1 MRKILLFALLL
12 VGSHSVLLSQTRSP
26 GIHVSGGCSYDSI
39 YSSNIGLSCNATG
52 MYSFAGGY
60 LSNAQG
66 GSSFA
71 FEYVSKASQQYS
83 YAMGRNA
90 RALGSSSIALGF
102 FVETQ
107 QSNSIVIGSGIHSRS
122 PLTALNPGITLGM
135 GSTLPTLFISKA
147 DEDLKTGSVAI
158 GNVDPH
164 AKLHIRSDSNE
175 DAGILIEPTTPL
187 VNSAYIQIKDDDH
200 HITVDCT
207 NKMTVSAG
215 NNNELGITS
224 SNFKI
229 ANRLMNLGVIG
240 DRNLTFTTQGVPS
253 IGSNAHPS
261 SGGGYS
267 RNAIGPSYVMEFGS
281 SGLLLRTA
289 TYQEPRYDHIN
300 NWNDALSIKTDGA
313 ITLNG
318 RVGVNIEN
326 TTNDYA
332 LAVSGGVI
340 ATKVYIQDV
349 NEWPDYVF
357 GNGRRPMPLGELR
370 EYIGENRHL
379 PGVPSEAEVKEQGYD
394 VAEMQSVLLEK
405 IEELTLYML
414 RQQEEI
420 DSLRTLVTVSF
431 GYDACGNRTS
441 RTIAFSK
448 ADEGRGEASLRDSF
462 VGCDAMLFPNPTEG
476 GFILSLTGDDIPQ
489 ATATLCAMDGKVIGE
504 RRLSGA
510 VEEFDLG
517 GKPAGVYLLRL
528 TSGQE
533 TKVWKVI
540 KRN

>member
-1 MRKILLFALLL
+1 
-12 VGSHSVLLSQTRSP
+12 
-26 GIHVSGGCSYDSI
+26 
-39 YSSNIGLSCNATG
+39 
-52 MYSFAGGY
+52 
-60 LSNAQG
+60 
-66 GSSFA
+66 
-71 FEYVSKASQQYS
+71 
-83 YAMGRNA
+83 MGA
-90 RALGSSSIALGF
+90 SSIALGF
-102 FVETQ
+102 FVDTQ

-224 SNFKI
+224 SNF
-229 ANRLMNLGVIG
+229 RLADRLVTLGESG
-240 DRNLTFTTQGVPS
+240 ERNLTFTTQSVPS
-253 IGSNAHPS
+253 IGLNATPSN
-261 SGGGYS
+261 GGYR
-267 RNAIGPSYVMEFGS
+267 RNANGSSYVVEFGPL
-281 SGLLLRTA
+281 GLLLRTA
-289 TYQEPRYDHIN
+289 TFQEPRYGMIT
-300 NWNDALSIKTDGA
+300 NWNDALSIKTDST

-357 GNGRRPMPLGELR
+357 GNGHRPMPLGELR

-405 IEELTLYML
+405 IEE
-414 RQQEEI
+414 
-420 DSLRTLVTVSF
+420 
-431 GYDACGNRTS
+431 
-441 RTIAFSK
+441 FSK

-489 ATATLCAMDGKVIGE
+489 ATATLCAMDGKVIEE

>member
-1 MRKILLFALLL
+1 M
-12 VGSHSVLLSQTRSP
+12 
-26 GIHVSGGCSYDSI
+26 
-39 YSSNIGLSCNATG
+39 
-52 MYSFAGGY
+52 
-60 LSNAQG
+60 
-66 GSSFA
+66 
-71 FEYVSKASQQYS
+71 
-83 YAMGRNA
+83 
-90 RALGSSSIALGF
+90 ALGF
-102 FVETQ
+102 YVYAQ
-107 QSNSIVIGSGIHSRS
+107 RSNSIIIGSGNESHN
-122 PLTALNPGITLGM
+122 PLSNLNSGITLGM
-135 GSTLPTLFISKA
+135 GSTLPTLFISEA
-147 DEDLKTGSVAI
+147 DGALKTGSVAI
-158 GNVDPH
+158 GNVNPH
-164 AKLHIRSDSNE
+164 AKLHIRSDTDE
-175 DAGILIEPTTPL
+175 DAGIILEPTDRD
-187 VNSAYIQIKDDDH
+187 NSAYIQIKDDDH

-224 SNFKI
+224 SNF
-229 ANRLMNLGVIG
+229 RLADRLVTLGESG
-240 DRNLTFTTQGVPS
+240 ERNLTFTTQSVPS
-253 IGSNAHPS
+253 IGLNATPSN
-261 SGGGYS
+261 GGYR
-267 RNAIGPSYVMEFGS
+267 RNANGSSYVVEFGPL
-281 SGLLLRTA
+281 GLLLRTA
-289 TYQEPRYDHIN
+289 TFQEPRYGMIT
-300 NWNDALSIKTDGA
+300 NWNDALSIKTDST

-357 GNGRRPMPLGELR
+357 GNGHRPMPLGELR

-420 DSLRTLVTVSF
+420 DSLRTIVTVSF

-489 ATATLCAMDGKVIGE
+489 ATATLCAMDGKVIEE

-540 KRN
+540 KKN

>member
-1 MRKILLFALLL
+1 
-12 VGSHSVLLSQTRSP
+12 
-26 GIHVSGGCSYDSI
+26 
-39 YSSNIGLSCNATG
+39 
-52 MYSFAGGY
+52 
-60 LSNAQG
+60 
-66 GSSFA
+66 
-71 FEYVSKASQQYS
+71 
-83 YAMGRNA
+83 MGA
-90 RALGSSSIALGF
+90 SSIALGF
-102 FVETQ
+102 FVDTQ
-107 QSNSIVIGSGIHSRS
+107 QSYSIVIGSGIHSRS

-224 SNFKI
+224 SNF
-229 ANRLMNLGVIG
+229 RLADRLVTLGESG
-240 DRNLTFTTQGVPS
+240 ERNLTFTTQSVPS
-253 IGSNAHPS
+253 IGLNATPSN
-261 SGGGYS
+261 GGYR
-267 RNAIGPSYVMEFGS
+267 RNANGSSYVVEFGPL
-281 SGLLLRTA
+281 GLLLRTA
-289 TYQEPRYDHIN
+289 TFQEPRYGMIT
-300 NWNDALSIKTDGA
+300 NWNNAFSVKTDGA

-357 GNGRRPMPLGELR
+357 GNGHRPMPLGELR

-420 DSLRTLVTVSF
+420 DSLRTIVTVSF

-489 ATATLCAMDGKVIGE
+489 ATAVLCTMDGKVIEE
-504 RRLSGA
+504 RVVTGT
-510 VEEFDLG
+510 VEEFDLS
-517 GKPAGVYLLRL
+517 GKPSGVYLLRL
-528 TSGQE
+528 TTEGE
-533 TKVWKVI
+533 AKVWKVI